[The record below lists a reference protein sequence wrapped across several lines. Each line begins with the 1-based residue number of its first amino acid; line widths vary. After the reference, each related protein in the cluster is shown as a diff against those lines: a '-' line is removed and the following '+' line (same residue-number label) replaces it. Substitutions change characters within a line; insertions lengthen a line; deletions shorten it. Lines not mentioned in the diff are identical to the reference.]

1 MKAFRV
7 FYQTAGRSTS
17 AVVLTE
23 DESTLETSLS
33 EKDSDFEIGDRYS
46 RISNKREMPLSNVM
60 LRDLSVAELL
70 KLMNKE

>member
-7 FYQTAGRSTS
+7 FYQTTGRSTS
-17 AVVLTE
+17 TVVLTE

-46 RISNKREMPLSNVM
+46 RISNKREMSLSNVM
-60 LRDLSVAELL
+60 VRDLSVAELL
-70 KLMNKE
+70 KLMGKE

>member
-17 AVVLTE
+17 TVVLTE

-46 RISNKREMPLSNVM
+46 RISSKREMPVSNVM
-60 LRDLSVAELL
+60 VRDLSVAELL
-70 KLMNKE
+70 KIMNKE